1 MSPHQDI
8 REVVQNAGSGSREI
22 ANIENS
28 HKGLPWPPHPHPHPE
43 AHSILPSL
51 AHPPHHLLHQ
61 ACQNQPLQ
69 STGGGGHNQRKH
81 TWLGSTKSKVQM
93 NRFLQA
99 QISQSFHR
107 SSSTLQAGKLICLHC
122 VPNCVHIIGQKC
134 THLKTFTPKFPT
146 KENDIYCG
154 YCIRV
159 YLEKS
164 FLKPWVYMALSFV
177 FYSLLFNK
185 TLDVLFVSVG

>member
-69 STGGGGHNQRKH
+69 STGGGGAQPKETHLAGQH
-81 TWLGSTKSKVQM
+81 KVQ
-93 NRFLQA
+93 
-99 QISQSFHR
+99 
-107 SSSTLQAGKLICLHC
+107 STDEPFSTG
-122 VPNCVHIIGQKC
+122 
-134 THLKTFTPKFPT
+134 T
-146 KENDIYCG
+146 D
-154 YCIRV
+154 
-159 YLEKS
+159 
-164 FLKPWVYMALSFV
+164 LSV
-177 FYSLLFNK
+177 IPQEL
-185 TLDVLFVSVG
+185 LDVAGRKINLPALCA